1 MTTPLDVLCASRT
14 KAKTKVTRSVTRLS
28 DSIPLGLTPETIY
41 KLYVNTEELYNSYMD
56 VSDDY
61 KELCHDEQAVEK
73 YTTVNKMNLEQYDQA
88 VKDKFL
94 EGKRVYEDYVS
105 TFQPPLLD
113 PITKNQ
119 HTRPPTQ
126 SLSVYLKKRDPPT
139 FSGYHKDCPEFS
151 SL

>member
-73 YTTVNKMNLEQYDQA
+73 YITVNKMNLEQYDWVA
-88 VKDKFL
+88 CML
-94 EGKRVYEDYVS
+94 EQPVLYMILEDMKLRY
-105 TFQPPLLD
+105 F
-113 PITKNQ
+113 
-119 HTRPPTQ
+119 
-126 SLSVYLKKRDPPT
+126 
-139 FSGYHKDCPEFS
+139 
-151 SL
+151 